1 MTTPEDMPYKIALI
15 IDGVV
20 EQILYSN
27 QEDAAKF
34 LSEPTFKEIPTEE
47 NVVIGSTFDG
57 STFTAPA
64 NPSTLPEIPTVT
76 EVIEG
81 DVPPEVPA

>member
-1 MTTPEDMPYKIALI
+1 MTTPEEMPYKIALI

-27 QEDAAKF
+27 QADAAKF
-34 LSEPTFKEIPTEE
+34 LSQPTFEE
-47 NVVIGSTFDG
+47 VPADDDVVIGSTFDG
-57 STFTAPA
+57 SSFTAPV
-64 NPSTLPEIPTVT
+64 NPPALPDIPTVT
-76 EVIEG
+76 EIIEG

>member
-20 EQILYSN
+20 EQVLYSN

-34 LSEPTFKEIPTEE
+34 LSQPTFEEIAEQQD
-47 NVVIGSTFDG
+47 VQIGSTFDG
-57 STFTAPA
+57 TTFTAPRSFPSN
-64 NPSTLPEIPTVT
+64 NPE
-76 EVIEG
+76 
-81 DVPPEVPA
+81 